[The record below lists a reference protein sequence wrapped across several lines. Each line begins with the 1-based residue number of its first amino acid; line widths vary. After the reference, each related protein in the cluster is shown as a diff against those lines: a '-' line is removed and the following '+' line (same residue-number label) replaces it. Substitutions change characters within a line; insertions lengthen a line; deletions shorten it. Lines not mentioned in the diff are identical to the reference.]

1 MKAIKAVFLGCLA
14 VLALSAHSSSLTFGV
29 VPQQNAIRTAQIW
42 GPLLT
47 ELERLTGVDLALKTA
62 PNIPEF
68 EAALARQEYD
78 IAYMNPYHFTVF
90 HERSGYQAMVHRGG
104 KGIRGVIV
112 TAKGSQITQLKQLDG
127 QLMAFPAPAAFAATL
142 LTQAEMA
149 EAGAVATPKYTSSH
163 DSVYRAV
170 AAGLIQAG
178 GGIGR
183 TLAATDPE
191 VREKLQVL
199 HTTRE
204 YTPHAIA
211 SLASLPDSLVE
222 TLTQA
227 LLQIDSEAILGP
239 IKIPGFVRASN
250 DSWNDVRAL
259 ELKVIQ

>member
-1 MKAIKAVFLGCLA
+1 MKAIKAFIVGYLA
-14 VLALSAHSSSLTFGV
+14 VLAFSAYSSSLTFGV

-47 ELERLTGVDLALKTA
+47 ELERRTGVDLVLKTA
-62 PNIPEF
+62 PSIPEY
-68 EAALARQEYD
+68 EAALALQEYN

-112 TAKGSQITQLKQLDG
+112 TAKGSQISDLKQLDG

-211 SLASLPDSLVE
+211 GLASLPKALVE
-222 TLTQA
+222 QLTRA
-227 LLQIDSEAILGP
+227 LLEINSEAILGP
-239 IKIPGFVRASN
+239 IKIPGFVKAGN
-250 DSWNDVRAL
+250 DSWDDIRAL

>member
-1 MKAIKAVFLGCLA
+1 MSAIKTVLLSYLA
-14 VLALSAHSSSLTFGV
+14 ALTFSVYASPLTFGV

-47 ELERLTGVDLALKTA
+47 ELEQQTGVDLILKTA

-112 TAKGSQITQLKQLDG
+112 TAKGSPITYLRQLDG
-127 QLMAFPAPAAFAATL
+127 LQMAFPAPAAFAATL

-170 AAGLIQAG
+170 ATGLIQAG

-183 TLAATDPE
+183 TLAAADPE

-211 SLASLPDSLVE
+211 NLASLPETLVE
-222 TLTQA
+222 QVTHA

-239 IKIPGFVRASN
+239 IKIPGFVRADN

>member
-1 MKAIKAVFLGCLA
+1 MKGVKAVVLSCLA
-14 VLALSAHSSSLTFGV
+14 TLAFSVQSSPLTFGV

-47 ELERLTGVDLALKTA
+47 ELERQTGIDLVLKTA

-90 HERSGYQAMVHRGG
+90 HERSGYQAMAHRGG

-112 TAKGSQITQLKQLDG
+112 TAKGSPINSLKQLDG

-149 EAGAVATPKYTSSH
+149 KAGAVVTPKYTSSH

-191 VREKLQVL
+191 VREKLEVL

-211 SLASLPDSLVE
+211 GLASLPKAWVE
-222 TLTQA
+222 QLTNA
-227 LLQIDSEAILGP
+227 LLEIDSDAVLGP
-239 IKIPGFVRASN
+239 IKIPGFVRATS

-259 ELKVIQ
+259 GLKVIQ